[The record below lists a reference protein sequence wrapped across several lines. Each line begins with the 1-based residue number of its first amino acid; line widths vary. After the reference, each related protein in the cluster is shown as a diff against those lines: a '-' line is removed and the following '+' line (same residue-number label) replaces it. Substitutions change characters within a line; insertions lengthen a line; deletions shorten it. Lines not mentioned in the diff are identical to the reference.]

1 MNNFGGLWKSVI
13 RPPPS
18 LTFDYSAG
26 RGGVSGSLPAPV
38 LSADL
43 PRSRARSR
51 RADVRVG
58 VLATR
63 SPNRPNMVGLSAV
76 RILSVDAKAG
86 VVKFRGIDL
95 LDGTP
100 VFDIKPYLAYV
111 DSFPDARQ
119 GWTVYPSP
127 KVDTGV
133 NEDGA
138 AAAQEGD

>member
-1 MNNFGGLWKSVI
+1 MI